1 MSLSLYIVVLN
12 GALESPYLL
21 LPYTYPTV
29 YLASHITIILILLI
43 IILIT
48 GGSKDLTMQAEQTSW
63 LQDNGIAITDADDK
77 YIWNTNVDANVSA
90 IFTGRGQQGAGESC
104 HDL

>member
-1 MSLSLYIVVLN
+1 MSLSLYIVMLS
-12 GALESPYLL
+12 GALENPYLL
-21 LPYTYPTV
+21 LSYPTV
-29 YLASHITIILILLI
+29 SLASHITIILILLI

>member
-1 MSLSLYIVVLN
+1 
-12 GALESPYLL
+12 
-21 LPYTYPTV
+21 
-29 YLASHITIILILLI
+29 
-43 IILIT
+43 
-48 GGSKDLTMQAEQTSW
+48 MQAEQTSW